1 MVIPGLDG
9 HAHRRMRDVKTFFA
23 RVGYLPKLKQ
33 VYANAISSYLYRSGM
48 DDEVDRAFMPFWDE
62 PI

>member
-1 MVIPGLDG
+1 
-9 HAHRRMRDVKTFFA
+9 MRDVKTFFA